1 MGQRADSIPFEFEM
15 AFLLG
20 QDDNLLPLAIEG
32 MTRTGYHRR
41 VVQTAFHSRLVE
53 KRKSRVGLADDFGSY
68 FDSPRHNQIGKR
80 TDPEREL
87 KGKRN
92 PMRQRQ

>member
-41 VVQTAFHSRLVE
+41 VVQTAFRSRLVG
-53 KRKSRVGLADDFGSY
+53 KRKSRVGLADDFGNY
-68 FDSPRHNQIGKR
+68 FGFPRYSRIGTRK
-80 TDPEREL
+80 DPERAPI
-87 KGKRN
+87 GKRN